1 MQSRRIAF
9 MFLLCFIMT
18 SAVVVADNLP
28 VESKII
34 SAVVYPEGARITRSA
49 RVQLKEGSQTI
60 TLEGV
65 LPDFDENSMSVS
77 GAGTALAKIL
87 GAGIRTIYLQE
98 SSDIRVRELQTAL
111 QQADD
116 QIEEAKAAASVLAEK
131 KAFLDSL
138 RLFAQ
143 GQLPKDLVTKLPTVD
158 ELKGTLSFLEQENR
172 LYQEGRLSS
181 AVLLRELASKK
192 MVLAQE
198 LNQLN
203 SGVRKAERVLA
214 VDVECERAGE
224 LKLEIAYTVNSVS
237 WQPLYDA
244 RVNFEKAQTV
254 LSAFA
259 VAAQATGED
268 WKDIALTLSTARPS
282 VGGSMPELSAWY
294 LSPVAPMPS
303 RRQMA
308 KGMMMEANELT
319 FASAGIG
326 QEADSGRYAE
336 DKLAEREAV
345 PVYAQSESSGVSLVY
360 KAARPV
366 TIKSDGSET
375 RVPLLS
381 QNFDSVFE
389 YAATPKLSS
398 YAYLTTRVT
407 NGSQDQLMAGRV
419 NIFLDGTFVGVSA
432 IDRTVSAGES
442 FMLHLGI
449 DEGVEVKREL
459 LEQKTDD
466 TLIGNIPSPTKKI
479 SYAYKFKLE
488 NKKTRPV
495 RIRVFENVPVSQ
507 DDKIRVSGVRS
518 EIKPDTD
525 RYEGRPGV
533 YCWTLTL
540 QPGEKKEFSL
550 AYIVEYPRDL
560 IVSGL

>member
-1 MQSRRIAF
+1 MQSWRIGFIFLFFLMMADAF
-9 MFLLCFIMT
+9 V
-18 SAVVVADNLP
+18 AADNLP

-34 SAVVYPEGARITRSA
+34 SAVVYPQGARITRST
-49 RVQLKEGSQTI
+49 RVQLKEGTQTI

-87 GAGIRTIYLQE
+87 GAGIRTVYLQE
-98 SSDIRVRELQTAL
+98 SSDVRVRELQTAL

-138 RLFAQ
+138 RLFSQ

-158 ELKGTLSFLEQENR
+158 ELKGTLSFLEQENK
-172 LYQEGRLSS
+172 LYQEGRIAST
-181 AVLLRELASKK
+181 VLLRELASKK

-224 LKLEIAYTVNSVS
+224 LKLEIAYTVNNVS
-237 WQPLYDA
+237 WQPIYDA
-244 RVNFEKAQTV
+244 RVNFEKAKTV

-268 WKDIALTLSTARPS
+268 WNDVALTLSTARPS
-282 VGGSMPELSAWY
+282 VGGTMPELSAWY
-294 LSPVAPMPS
+294 LSPVMPMPS
-303 RRQMA
+303 RRKMA
-308 KGMMMEANELT
+308 KGMMMDAGEST
-319 FASAGIG
+319 FASSGIA
-326 QEADSGRYAE
+326 QEMDFDSNKS
-336 DKLAEREAV
+336 DKLVEREAA

-381 QNFDSVFE
+381 QNFDADFE
-389 YAATPKLSS
+389 YAATPKLSP

-407 NGSQDQLMAGRV
+407 NGSQDQLMSGRV
-419 NIFLDGTFVGVSA
+419 NIFLDGTFVGASA

-466 TLIGNIPSPTKKI
+466 TLIGNIPSPTKKV

-488 NKKTRPV
+488 NKKARPV
-495 RIRVFENVPVSQ
+495 RIKVFDHVPVSQ
-507 DDKIRVSGVRS
+507 DDKIKVSGIRL
-518 EIKPDTD
+518 ELKPDTD

-540 QPGEKKEFSL
+540 QPGEKKEFAL
-550 AYIVEYPRDL
+550 AYVVEYPRDL